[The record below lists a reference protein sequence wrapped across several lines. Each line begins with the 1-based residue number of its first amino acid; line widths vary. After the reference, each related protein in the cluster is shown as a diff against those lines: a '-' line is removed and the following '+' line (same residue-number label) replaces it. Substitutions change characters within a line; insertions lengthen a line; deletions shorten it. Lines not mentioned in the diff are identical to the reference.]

1 MAQQK
6 KNNRSKPSPK
16 YSAGTLELRFVIGL
30 ILVALGVLVFLA
42 AGLQLKGSAFDS
54 IRALFCGLC
63 GGVTVLFPVIPI
75 WGGVLM
81 ILSTQKKTSPR
92 ELLLVSGLYLALAAG
107 LTLVMHTAYNGKN
120 MSLMDYLLNLN
131 ATKYNPADSYQLFL
145 SRGWELGRK
154 GTGGGG
160 LGMLLAWPIWK
171 TIGIIPGVLLLVL
184 LCIGDGLLLFR
195 VDVKKLF
202 GQAQQKAKARDQQ
215 KQQEQDALR
224 QQELLWQQQQAAA
237 GQQSTQPVYQDNPP
251 PVDQWGAQPQQP
263 NAPAWQTQQ
272 PYMPPQRTAPY
283 QGTEQNGFQPTQGE
297 QYVPVTSADM
307 IYEQADYT
315 QALQQEQSTT
325 QTGRIGGIFGRR
337 GEKQGKVKA
346 SPAGETWQN
355 PNAPRRASF
364 PPEEPVQQAQPTWQN
379 STQPMQPVQ
388 QTQPT
393 WQGNT
398 QPMQPVQQAKTTWQ
412 NSTQPM
418 QPVQQTQPTWQNST
432 QPMQPVQQAQPT
444 WQNSTQPM
452 QPVQQTQPTW
462 QGNTQPMQP
471 VQQAK
476 TTWQNS
482 TQPMQPV
489 QQTQP
494 TWQNSTQPM
503 QPVQQAQP
511 TWQNSTQPMQPVQQ
525 AQTTWQ
531 NSTQPMQP
539 VQQSQPMRQH
549 TPQPAQQPRQ
559 SGARPQSAYQP
570 PRASARA
577 GAENCARQDT
587 WQEDNNYAAPSWRDD
602 GATTIRQATGRY
614 HAVPSAPAD
623 AAVNE
628 ETPITRKLHQMQQ
641 TREIEPEQSRNSGR
655 HAPVNTQ
662 LRMEQAAPQS
672 LRDDTPPW
680 EDRPSRRQQAAQQER
695 VPVPHLQTEP
705 PKDAWKP
712 ELKLPPRRSDLP
724 EEEEEKPE
732 ELPYIYPNYA
742 LIKMPEPA
750 SSETAEEDAL
760 RSRRLEETL
769 QSFKVPAKVKH
780 VTHGPAISRFELEIA
795 SGIRVNKITDLDRNI
810 AMNMEVKSV
819 RIEAP
824 IPGKSLVGVEV
835 PNHRVSKVT
844 LREVLDTPA
853 MQAAKSP
860 LCVALGKDIA
870 GTPIICDLAKMPHL
884 LIAGATGSGKS
895 VCVNAMI
902 NSILFRAS
910 PKEVRMILVDPKVV
924 ELQCYNNIPHLLI
937 PVVSDPHKAAGALEW
952 AVAEMMERY
961 NKFKEKG
968 VREITG
974 YNNKLEDGE
983 EYMPR
988 IVIIIDEL
996 ADLMMTCRK
1005 DVEERICR
1013 LAQLARAA
1021 GIHLVVATQRPSVDV
1036 ITGLIKAN
1044 IPSRIAFKVSSY
1056 VDSRT
1061 ILDRPG
1067 AEKLL
1072 GYGDMLY
1079 LPNGEFTPI
1088 RVQGCFLTDEEVNN
1102 ITDFIR
1108 RANPSE
1114 YDPNV
1119 IEQLESMQSGN
1130 NSELAVD
1137 EITSSEDDSNSDANL
1152 LQQAIEMTVQDG
1164 QTSTSMLQ
1172 RRLRIGYARAGR
1184 LVDEMEKRGVVSQ
1197 KDGAKPRMCLISREE
1212 FELLKQDGSLEE

>member
-325 QTGRIGGIFGRR
+325 QTSRIGGIFGRR

-364 PPEEPVQQAQPTWQN
+364 PPEE
-379 STQPMQPVQ
+379 
-388 QTQPT
+388 
-393 WQGNT
+393 
-398 QPMQPVQQAKTTWQ
+398 
-412 NSTQPM
+412 
-418 QPVQQTQPTWQNST
+418 
-432 QPMQPVQQAQPT
+432 
-444 WQNSTQPM
+444 
-452 QPVQQTQPTW
+452 
-462 QGNTQPMQP
+462 
-471 VQQAK
+471 
-476 TTWQNS
+476 
-482 TQPMQPV
+482 
-489 QQTQP
+489 
-494 TWQNSTQPM
+494 
-503 QPVQQAQP
+503 PVQQAQP

-750 SSETAEEDAL
+750 SSETAEEDVL

>member
-1 MAQQK
+1 MAQQR

-171 TIGIIPGVLLLVL
+171 TIGIIPGVLLLLL

-364 PPEEPVQQAQPTWQN
+364 PPEEPVQQTQPTWQN

-393 WQGNT
+393 WQNNT
-398 QPMQPVQQAKTTWQ
+398 QPMQT
-412 NSTQPM
+412 
-418 QPVQQTQPTWQNST
+418 VQQTKPTWQNST

-444 WQNSTQPM
+444 WQ
-452 QPVQQTQPTW
+452 
-462 QGNTQPMQP
+462 GN
-471 VQQAK
+471 
-476 TTWQNS
+476 
-482 TQPMQPV
+482 
-489 QQTQP
+489 
-494 TWQNSTQPM
+494 TQPM

-511 TWQNSTQPMQPVQQ
+511 TWQGNTQPMQPVH
-525 AQTTWQ
+525 QTKPTWQ

-539 VQQSQPMRQH
+539 VQQSQPMRQNN
-549 TPQPAQQPRQ
+549 PQPAQQPRQ

-577 GAENCARQDT
+577 GAENYARQDT

-672 LRDDTPPW
+672 PRDDTPPW

>member
-202 GQAQQKAKARDQQ
+202 GQARQKAKVRDQQ

-237 GQQSTQPVYQDNPP
+237 GQQSMQPVYQDNPP

-364 PPEEPVQQAQPTWQN
+364 PPEEPVQQ
-379 STQPMQPVQ
+379 TQP
-388 QTQPT
+388 
-393 WQGNT
+393 
-398 QPMQPVQQAKTTWQ
+398 
-412 NSTQPM
+412 
-418 QPVQQTQPTWQNST
+418 
-432 QPMQPVQQAQPT
+432 
-444 WQNSTQPM
+444 
-452 QPVQQTQPTW
+452 
-462 QGNTQPMQP
+462 
-471 VQQAK
+471 
-476 TTWQNS
+476 
-482 TQPMQPV
+482 
-489 QQTQP
+489 
-494 TWQNSTQPM
+494 
-503 QPVQQAQP
+503 
-511 TWQNSTQPMQPVQQ
+511 
-525 AQTTWQ
+525 TWQ

-539 VQQSQPMRQH
+539 VQQSQPMRQNN
-549 TPQPAQQPRQ
+549 PQPAQQPRQ

-570 PRASARA
+570 PRVSTRA
-577 GAENCARQDT
+577 GAENYARQDT

-623 AAVNE
+623 AAGNE

-672 LRDDTPPW
+672 PRDDTPPW
-680 EDRPSRRQQAAQQER
+680 EDRPSRRQQVAQQER

>member
-237 GQQSTQPVYQDNPP
+237 GQQSMQPVYQDNPP

-364 PPEEPVQQAQPTWQN
+364 PPEEPVQQTQPTWQN

-388 QTQPT
+388 QTQS
-393 WQGNT
+393 
-398 QPMQPVQQAKTTWQ
+398 TWQ

-418 QPVQQTQPTWQNST
+418 QPVQQSQP
-432 QPMQPVQQAQPT
+432 
-444 WQNSTQPM
+444 
-452 QPVQQTQPTW
+452 
-462 QGNTQPMQP
+462 
-471 VQQAK
+471 
-476 TTWQNS
+476 
-482 TQPMQPV
+482 
-489 QQTQP
+489 
-494 TWQNSTQPM
+494 
-503 QPVQQAQP
+503 
-511 TWQNSTQPMQPVQQ
+511 
-525 AQTTWQ
+525 TWQ

-539 VQQSQPMRQH
+539 VQQSQPMRQNN
-549 TPQPAQQPRQ
+549 PQPAQQPRQ

-570 PRASARA
+570 PRASTRA
-577 GAENCARQDT
+577 GAENYARQDT

-672 LRDDTPPW
+672 PRDDTPPW

-742 LIKMPEPA
+742 LIKMPEPS

-1119 IEQLESMQSGN
+1119 IEQLESMQSSN

>member
-63 GGVTVLFPVIPI
+63 GGLTILFPIIPI

-92 ELLLVSGLYLALAAG
+92 ELLLVSGLYLGLAAC
-107 LTLVMHTAYNGKN
+107 LTLVMHTAYNGQN

-131 ATKYNPADSYQLFL
+131 ATKYNPADSFQLFL

-171 TIGIIPGVLLLVL
+171 TIGIVPGVILLVL

-202 GQAQQKAKARDQQ
+202 GQVQQKAKARDQQ
-215 KQQEQDALR
+215 KQQEQDALQQR
-224 QQELLWQQQQAAA
+224 QLQWQQDVLRQQQAAEE
-237 GQQSTQPVYQDNPP
+237 QQRMQAAQQMPVYHDNPP
-251 PVDQWGAQPQQP
+251 PVDQWGAQPQP
-263 NAPAWQTQQ
+263 SAPVWQSQQ
-272 PYMPPQRTAPY
+272 VYMPPQMAAPY
-283 QGTEQNGFQPTQGE
+283 QTTEQNGFQPTQGE

-315 QALQQEQSTT
+315 QALQQEQNTNK
-325 QTGRIGGIFGRR
+325 TGKLGGIFGRR
-337 GEKQGKVKA
+337 GEKQGKVQHSA
-346 SPAGETWQN
+346 TGETWQN
-355 PNAPRRASF
+355 PDAPRRASF
-364 PPEEPVQQAQPTWQN
+364 PPEQPAQQPQPTWQGN
-379 STQPMQPVQ
+379 TQPMQSVQQPQSTWQGNTQPVQPVQQTQPTWQSNTQPMQPVQ

-393 WQGNT
+393 WQSN
-398 QPMQPVQQAKTTWQ
+398 
-412 NSTQPM
+412 TQPM
-418 QPVQQTQPTWQNST
+418 QPVQQTQPTWQSN
-432 QPMQPVQQAQPT
+432 
-444 WQNSTQPM
+444 TQPM
-452 QPVQQTQPTW
+452 QPVQQTPPTW
-462 QGNTQPMQP
+462 QGNTQP
-471 VQQAK
+471 
-476 TTWQNS
+476 
-482 TQPMQPV
+482 
-489 QQTQP
+489 
-494 TWQNSTQPM
+494 
-503 QPVQQAQP
+503 VQQAQP
-511 TWQNSTQPMQPVQQ
+511 RQTNTQPV
-525 AQTTWQ
+525 
-531 NSTQPMQP
+531 
-539 VQQSQPMRQH
+539 RQ
-549 TPQPAQQPRQ
+549 
-559 SGARPQSAYQP
+559 PQSAYQP
-570 PRASARA
+570 ARSSRTMS
-577 GAENCARQDT
+577 AENRTQQDT
-587 WQEDNNYAAPSWRDD
+587 WQEPNNYATPSWRDD

-614 HAVPSAPAD
+614 HAVPAAPAETE
-623 AAVNE
+623 ANE

-641 TREIEPEQSRNSGR
+641 THEIEPEQS
-655 HAPVNTQ
+655 HAAHRRTPVNTQ
-662 LRMEQAAPQS
+662 LRMEQVPPQS
-672 LRDDTPPW
+672 IADDNTLPW
-680 EDRPSRRQQAAQQER
+680 EERPSRRQQAAQQEK
-695 VPVPHLQTEP
+695 VPVPRLQTEP

-712 ELKLPPRRSDLP
+712 ELKLPPRRDDLP

-732 ELPYIYPNYA
+732 EIPYIYPNYA

-780 VTHGPAISRFELEIA
+780 VTHGPAISRFEMEIA

-974 YNNKLEDGE
+974 YNSKLKDGE

-1130 NSELAVD
+1130 NGDLAVD
-1137 EITSSEDDSNSDANL
+1137 EITSGDDDSNSDANL

>member
-6 KNNRSKPSPK
+6 KNTRGKQSPK
-16 YSAGTLELRFVIGL
+16 YSAGTLELRFVVGL
-30 ILVALGVLVFLA
+30 VLVALGVLIFLA
-42 AGLQLKGSAFDS
+42 AGLQLEGSVFDA
-54 IRALFCGLC
+54 IRALSCGLC
-63 GGVTVLFPVIPI
+63 GSVTILFPVIPI
-75 WGGVLM
+75 WGGVLL

-92 ELLLVSGLYLALAAG
+92 ELLLVSGLYLIVATCM
-107 LTLVMHTAYNGKN
+107 TLVVSTTYNGQT
-120 MSLMDYLLNLN
+120 MSLMDYLLKLN
-131 ATKYNPADSYQLFL
+131 STKYNPADSFQLFI

-154 GTGGGG
+154 STGGGA
-160 LGMLLAWPIWK
+160 LGMLLAWPLWK
-171 TIGIIPGVLLLVL
+171 TIGIIPGVILMVL
-184 LCIGDGLLLFR
+184 LAAADAVVLFR

-202 GQAQQKAKARDQQ
+202 NQAQQQVQARDQR
-215 KQQEQDALR
+215 KQIEQDELR
-224 QQELLWQQQQAAA
+224 QRELQWEQQHASD
-237 GQQSTQPVYQDNPP
+237 GQWNQPSQPQYEYTPP
-251 PVDQWGAQPQQP
+251 IDQWGAQPQPTEQT
-263 NAPAWQTQQ
+263 WQTQPQVTQ
-272 PYMPPQRTAPY
+272 PRPVTSSTM
-283 QGTEQNGFQPTQGE
+283 NGPSGFRPTTQE
-297 QYVPVTSADM
+297 QYVQASPEDM

-315 QALQQEQSTT
+315 AALNRGQNPSTKKN
-325 QTGRIGGIFGRR
+325 ISSIFGR
-337 GEKQGKVKA
+337 KTDKSAPMQSSA
-346 SPAGETWQN
+346 TGETWKN
-355 PNAPRRASF
+355 PDAPHRAAF
-364 PPEEPVQQAQPTWQN
+364 QKD
-379 STQPMQPVQ
+379 QPVQ
-388 QTQPT
+388 SQQQQTWQENTQPVQPVQPQQTQ

-398 QPMQPVQQAKTTWQ
+398 QPVQP
-412 NSTQPM
+412 
-418 QPVQQTQPTWQNST
+418 
-432 QPMQPVQQAQPT
+432 QQAQ
-444 WQNSTQPM
+444 
-452 QPVQQTQPTW
+452 W
-462 QGNTQPMQP
+462 QGNTQPVQP
-471 VQQAK
+471 VQSQQ
-476 TTWQNS
+476 TQWQSN
-482 TQPMQPV
+482 TQPV
-489 QQTQP
+489 QPVQSQQAQ
-494 TWQNSTQPM
+494 WQNNT
-503 QPVQQAQP
+503 QPVQPVQP
-511 TWQNSTQPMQPVQQ
+511 QQ
-525 AQTTWQ
+525 AQWQ
-531 NSTQPMQP
+531 NNPQPTRPAQQQP
-539 VQQSQPMRQH
+539 AQRQ
-549 TPQPAQQPRQ
+549 PQPA
-559 SGARPQSAYQP
+559 RP
-570 PRASARA
+570 
-577 GAENCARQDT
+577 
-587 WQEDNNYAAPSWRDD
+587 APSHTYQNDSWNDGSSYSTASWRED
-602 GATTIRQATGRY
+602 GNGQNLRQATGRY
-614 HAVPSAPAD
+614 HA
-623 AAVNE
+623 AAQTASPMDTEE

-641 TREIEPEQSRNSGR
+641 TREIEPDQSRPSQR
-655 HAPVNTQ
+655 QAPVNTQ
-662 LRMEQAAPQS
+662 LRMKEVPPATV
-672 LRDDTPPW
+672 DDTPPW
-680 EDRPSRRQQAAQQER
+680 EDRPARSSSPAPVA
-695 VPVPHLQTEP
+695 VPHLQVEP

-712 ELKLPPRRSDLP
+712 ELKLPPRKDDP
-724 EEEEEKPE
+724 TEEEEEKPVE
-732 ELPYIYPNYA
+732 IPYIYPNYA

-961 NKFKEKG
+961 NKFQKKG

-974 YNNKLEDGE
+974 YNSKLEEGE

-1119 IEQLESMQSGN
+1119 IEQLESMQNAN
-1130 NSELAVD
+1130 NGELAAD
-1137 EITSSEDDSNSDANL
+1137 EITSADDDSNSDANL

-1184 LVDEMEKRGVVSQ
+1184 LVDEMEKRGIVSQ

-1212 FELLKQDGSLEE
+1212 FEQLKQSGTLEE

>member
-63 GGVTVLFPVIPI
+63 GGLTVLFPIIPI

-92 ELLLVSGLYLALAAG
+92 ELLLVSGLYLGLAAC
-107 LTLVMHTAYNGKN
+107 LTLVMHTAYNGQN

-171 TIGIIPGVLLLVL
+171 TVGIVPGVILLVL

-202 GQAQQKAKARDQQ
+202 GQVQQKAKARDQQ

-224 QQELLWQQQQAAA
+224 QQELLWQQQQAAEA
-237 GQQSTQPVYQDNPP
+237 QQRMQTAQQMPVYNDNPP
-251 PVDQWGAQPQQP
+251 PVDQWGAQPQP
-263 NAPAWQTQQ
+263 AAPVWQSQQ
-272 PYMPPQRTAPY
+272 VYMPQQAAAPY
-283 QGTEQNGFQPTQGE
+283 QTTEQNGFQPTQGE

-315 QALQQEQSTT
+315 QALQQEQNTNKA
-325 QTGRIGGIFGRR
+325 GKLGGIFGRR
-337 GEKQGKVKA
+337 GEKQGKVQHSA
-346 SPAGETWQN
+346 TGETWQN
-355 PNAPRRASF
+355 PDAPRRASF
-364 PPEEPVQQAQPTWQN
+364 PPE
-379 STQPMQPVQ
+379 QPVQ

-398 QPMQPVQQAKTTWQ
+398 QPMQPVQQ
-412 NSTQPM
+412 P
-418 QPVQQTQPTWQNST
+418 
-432 QPMQPVQQAQPT
+432 
-444 WQNSTQPM
+444 
-452 QPVQQTQPTW
+452 
-462 QGNTQPMQP
+462 
-471 VQQAK
+471 
-476 TTWQNS
+476 
-482 TQPMQPV
+482 
-489 QQTQP
+489 
-494 TWQNSTQPM
+494 
-503 QPVQQAQP
+503 
-511 TWQNSTQPMQPVQQ
+511 
-525 AQTTWQ
+525 
-531 NSTQPMQP
+531 
-539 VQQSQPMRQH
+539 
-549 TPQPAQQPRQ
+549 QPRQ
-559 SGARPQSAYQP
+559 NNAQPVRQPQSAYQP
-570 PRASARA
+570 ARPSRTA
-577 GAENCARQDT
+577 GTENNTRQDA
-587 WQEDNNYAAPSWRDD
+587 WQAPNNYAAPSWRDD

-614 HAVPSAPAD
+614 HAVPTAPAE
-623 AAVNE
+623 AEANE

-641 TREIEPEQSRNSGR
+641 THEIEPEQS
-655 HAPVNTQ
+655 HAPHRRTPVNTQ
-662 LRMEQAAPQS
+662 LRMEQVPPQATA
-672 LRDDTPPW
+672 DDDMPPW
-680 EDRPSRRQQAAQQER
+680 EERPTRRQQAAQQER

-712 ELKLPPRRSDLP
+712 ELKLPPRRTDLP
-724 EEEEEKPE
+724 EDEEEKPE
-732 ELPYIYPNYA
+732 ELPYVYPNFA

-983 EYMPR
+983 EYMPS

-1119 IEQLESMQSGN
+1119 IEQLESMQSAN
-1130 NSELAVD
+1130 NGDLAVD
-1137 EITSSEDDSNSDANL
+1137 EITSAEDDSNSDANL

>member
-202 GQAQQKAKARDQQ
+202 GQARQKAKVRDQQ

-355 PNAPRRASF
+355 PNVPRRASF
-364 PPEEPVQQAQPTWQN
+364 PPEEPVQQTQPTWQN
-379 STQPMQPVQ
+379 STQPMQPVQQTQPTWQNNTQPMQPMQPVQ

-398 QPMQPVQQAKTTWQ
+398 QPMQPVQQA
-412 NSTQPM
+412 
-418 QPVQQTQPTWQNST
+418 
-432 QPMQPVQQAQPT
+432 
-444 WQNSTQPM
+444 
-452 QPVQQTQPTW
+452 QPTW

-471 VQQAK
+471 VQQTK
-476 TTWQNS
+476 
-482 TQPMQPV
+482 
-489 QQTQP
+489 
-494 TWQNSTQPM
+494 
-503 QPVQQAQP
+503 
-511 TWQNSTQPMQPVQQ
+511 
-525 AQTTWQ
+525 TTWQ

-539 VQQSQPMRQH
+539 VQQSQPMRQN
-549 TPQPAQQPRQ
+549 TPQPVQQPRQ

-577 GAENCARQDT
+577 GAENYARQDT

-614 HAVPSAPAD
+614 HAVPSVPAD

-672 LRDDTPPW
+672 PRDDTPPW
-680 EDRPSRRQQAAQQER
+680 EERPSRRQQATQQER

>member
-6 KNNRSKPSPK
+6 KNSRGKQSPK
-16 YSAGTLELRFVIGL
+16 YSAGTLELRFVVGL
-30 ILVALGVLVFLA
+30 VLVALGVLIFLA
-42 AGLQLKGSAFDS
+42 AGLRLEGSVFEA
-54 IRALFCGLC
+54 IRALFCGMC
-63 GGVTVLFPVIPI
+63 GSVTILFPVIPI
-75 WGGVLM
+75 WGGVLL

-92 ELLLVSGLYLALAAG
+92 ELLLVSGLYLIIATCM
-107 LTLVMHTAYNGKN
+107 TLVVSTSYNGQN

-131 ATKYNPADSYQLFL
+131 ATRYNPADSFQLFI

-154 GTGGGG
+154 STGGGA
-160 LGMLLAWPIWK
+160 LGMLLAWPMWK
-171 TIGIIPGVLLLVL
+171 TIGIIPGIVVMALLA
-184 LCIGDGLLLFR
+184 IGDAILLFR

-202 GQAQQKAKARDQQ
+202 NQAQQQAQQRSLQ
-215 KQQEQDALR
+215 KQKVQDDLR
-224 QQELLWQQQQAAA
+224 QKELAWEQQHATE
-237 GQQSTQPVYQDNPP
+237 GQWNQPSQPQYEYTPP
-251 PVDQWGAQPQQP
+251 IDQWGAQPQVQENNWQP
-263 NAPAWQTQQ
+263 QQ
-272 PYMPPQRTAPY
+272 QYA
-283 QGTEQNGFQPTQGE
+283 QPR
-297 QYVPVTSADM
+297 PVTSSQMTGPSGFRPTAQEQFVQASPEDM

-315 QALQQEQSTT
+315 AALNRRQSAEP
-325 QTGRIGGIFGRR
+325 RKKASSIFGRKTDS
-337 GEKQGKVKA
+337 GEHADQ
-346 SPAGETWQN
+346 PQRE
-355 PNAPRRASF
+355 NAPRRATF
-364 PPEEPVQQAQPTWQN
+364 QQDQPPMQRQNQTQPVQPVQPQQTWQNQTQPVQPVQPQQTWQNQAQPAQRQTNPQPMRPAVTHTQQN
-379 STQPMQPVQ
+379 DSWSDDSRYSTASWREDGSTQPM
-388 QTQPT
+388 
-393 WQGNT
+393 
-398 QPMQPVQQAKTTWQ
+398 
-412 NSTQPM
+412 
-418 QPVQQTQPTWQNST
+418 
-432 QPMQPVQQAQPT
+432 
-444 WQNSTQPM
+444 
-452 QPVQQTQPTW
+452 
-462 QGNTQPMQP
+462 
-471 VQQAK
+471 
-476 TTWQNS
+476 
-482 TQPMQPV
+482 
-489 QQTQP
+489 
-494 TWQNSTQPM
+494 
-503 QPVQQAQP
+503 
-511 TWQNSTQPMQPVQQ
+511 
-525 AQTTWQ
+525 
-531 NSTQPMQP
+531 
-539 VQQSQPMRQH
+539 RQV
-549 TPQPAQQPRQ
+549 
-559 SGARPQSAYQP
+559 
-570 PRASARA
+570 
-577 GAENCARQDT
+577 
-587 WQEDNNYAAPSWRDD
+587 
-602 GATTIRQATGRY
+602 TGRY
-614 HAVPSAPAD
+614 HAMPQQTANAEHID
-623 AAVNE
+623 E

-641 TREIEPEQSRNSGR
+641 PREIEPDLSRPSTR
-655 HAPVNTQ
+655 QAPANTQ
-662 LRMEQAAPQS
+662 LRMRENTPAQ
-672 LRDDTPPW
+672 DDTPPW
-680 EDRPSRRQQAAQQER
+680 EERPSRQTQSAPVA
-695 VPVPHLQTEP
+695 VPHLQMEP

-712 ELKLPPRRSDLP
+712 ELKLPPRKDDP
-724 EEEEEKPE
+724 ETAEEEKPA
-732 ELPYIYPNYA
+732 ELPYVYPNYA
-742 LIKMPEPA
+742 LIKIPEPA

-870 GTPIICDLAKMPHL
+870 GTPIVCDLAKMPHL

-961 NKFKEKG
+961 NKFQKKG
-968 VREITG
+968 VREISG
-974 YNNKLEDGE
+974 YNSKLEEGE

-1119 IEQLESMQSGN
+1119 IEQLESMQNAN
-1130 NSELAVD
+1130 NGEIAVD
-1137 EITSSEDDSNSDANL
+1137 EITSADDDSNSDANL

-1184 LVDEMEKRGVVSQ
+1184 LVDEMEKRGIVSQ

-1212 FELLKQDGSLEE
+1212 FEQLKQSGTLEE

>member
-202 GQAQQKAKARDQQ
+202 GQARQKAKARDQQ

-272 PYMPPQRTAPY
+272 PYRPPQRTAPY

-364 PPEEPVQQAQPTWQN
+364 PPEEPVQQTQPTWQN

-388 QTQPT
+388 QTQSTWQNSTQPMQPVQQAQPT

-398 QPMQPVQQAKTTWQ
+398 QPMQ
-412 NSTQPM
+412 S
-418 QPVQQTQPTWQNST
+418 VQQTQPTWQNST
-432 QPMQPVQQAQPT
+432 QPMQPVQQ
-444 WQNSTQPM
+444 
-452 QPVQQTQPTW
+452 
-462 QGNTQPMQP
+462 G
-471 VQQAK
+471 
-476 TTWQNS
+476 
-482 TQPMQPV
+482 
-489 QQTQP
+489 
-494 TWQNSTQPM
+494 
-503 QPVQQAQP
+503 
-511 TWQNSTQPMQPVQQ
+511 
-525 AQTTWQ
+525 QTTWQ

-539 VQQSQPMRQH
+539 VQQSQPMRQN

-570 PRASARA
+570 PRASTRA
-577 GAENCARQDT
+577 GAENYARQDT

-672 LRDDTPPW
+672 PRDDTPPW

>member
-1 MAQQK
+1 MAQQR

-202 GQAQQKAKARDQQ
+202 GQARQKAKVRDQQ

-237 GQQSTQPVYQDNPP
+237 GQQSMQPVYQDNPP

-364 PPEEPVQQAQPTWQN
+364 PPEEPVQQTQPTWQNSTQPMQPVQQTQSTWQNNTQPMQPVQQTQPTWQNSTQPMQPVQQVQPTWQNSTQPMQPVQQTKPTWQN

-398 QPMQPVQQAKTTWQ
+398 QPMQPVQQ
-412 NSTQPM
+412 SQP
-418 QPVQQTQPTWQNST
+418 
-432 QPMQPVQQAQPT
+432 
-444 WQNSTQPM
+444 
-452 QPVQQTQPTW
+452 
-462 QGNTQPMQP
+462 
-471 VQQAK
+471 
-476 TTWQNS
+476 
-482 TQPMQPV
+482 
-489 QQTQP
+489 
-494 TWQNSTQPM
+494 
-503 QPVQQAQP
+503 
-511 TWQNSTQPMQPVQQ
+511 
-525 AQTTWQ
+525 TWQ

-539 VQQSQPMRQH
+539 VQQSQPMRQNN
-549 TPQPAQQPRQ
+549 PQPAQQPRQ

-570 PRASARA
+570 PRVSTRA
-577 GAENCARQDT
+577 GAENYARQDT

-623 AAVNE
+623 AAGNE

-672 LRDDTPPW
+672 PRDDTPPW
-680 EDRPSRRQQAAQQER
+680 EDRPSRRQQVAQQER

>member
-237 GQQSTQPVYQDNPP
+237 GQQSMQPVYQDNPP

-325 QTGRIGGIFGRR
+325 QTSRIGGIFGRR
-337 GEKQGKVKA
+337 GEKQGKMKA
-346 SPAGETWQN
+346 SAAGETWQN

-364 PPEEPVQQAQPTWQN
+364 PPEEPA
-379 STQPMQPVQ
+379 
-388 QTQPT
+388 
-393 WQGNT
+393 
-398 QPMQPVQQAKTTWQ
+398 
-412 NSTQPM
+412 
-418 QPVQQTQPTWQNST
+418 QQTQPTWQNST
-432 QPMQPVQQAQPT
+432 QPMQPVQQGQAT

-452 QPVQQTQPTW
+452 QPVQQTKPTWQGNTQPMQPVQQTKPTWQNSTQSMQPVQQGQPTW

-471 VQQAK
+471 VQQ
-476 TTWQNS
+476 
-482 TQPMQPV
+482 
-489 QQTQP
+489 
-494 TWQNSTQPM
+494 
-503 QPVQQAQP
+503 
-511 TWQNSTQPMQPVQQ
+511 
-525 AQTTWQ
+525 
-531 NSTQPMQP
+531 
-539 VQQSQPMRQH
+539 SQPMRQN
-549 TPQPAQQPRQ
+549 TPQPVQQPRQ

-570 PRASARA
+570 PRASTRV
-577 GAENCARQDT
+577 GAENYARQDT

-672 LRDDTPPW
+672 PRDDTPPW

>member
-1 MAQQK
+1 MAQQR

-202 GQAQQKAKARDQQ
+202 GQARQKAKVRDQQ

-237 GQQSTQPVYQDNPP
+237 GQQSMQPVYQDNPP

-297 QYVPVTSADM
+297 QYVLVTAADM

-364 PPEEPVQQAQPTWQN
+364 PPEEPVQQMQPTWQNSTQPMQPVQQGQPTWQN

-398 QPMQPVQQAKTTWQ
+398 QPMQPVQQ
-412 NSTQPM
+412 
-418 QPVQQTQPTWQNST
+418 
-432 QPMQPVQQAQPT
+432 
-444 WQNSTQPM
+444 
-452 QPVQQTQPTW
+452 
-462 QGNTQPMQP
+462 G
-471 VQQAK
+471 
-476 TTWQNS
+476 
-482 TQPMQPV
+482 
-489 QQTQP
+489 
-494 TWQNSTQPM
+494 
-503 QPVQQAQP
+503 
-511 TWQNSTQPMQPVQQ
+511 
-525 AQTTWQ
+525 QTTWQ
-531 NSTQPMQP
+531 NSTQPLQP
-539 VQQSQPMRQH
+539 VQQSQPMRQN
-549 TPQPAQQPRQ
+549 TPPPAQQPRQ
-559 SGARPQSAYQP
+559 SGARPQLAYQP

-577 GAENCARQDT
+577 GAENYARQDT

-614 HAVPSAPAD
+614 HAVPSTPAD

-672 LRDDTPPW
+672 PRDDTPPW
-680 EDRPSRRQQAAQQER
+680 EDRPSRRQQAAQQAAQQER

-742 LIKMPEPA
+742 LIKKPEPA